1 MKQTN
6 KTKMKEEIKMDNK
19 KMLQKEN
26 LNWLYANQDHFTPK
40 QFTYLLKDLMGQ
52 NDKLGFT
59 AKDMEWKN

>member
-1 MKQTN
+1 MS
-6 KTKMKEEIKMDNK
+6 K
-19 KMLQKEN
+19 KVMLQYEDSNSTRKEN

-52 NDKLGFT
+52 NDKLGFS

>member
-1 MKQTN
+1 
-6 KTKMKEEIKMDNK
+6 MDNK